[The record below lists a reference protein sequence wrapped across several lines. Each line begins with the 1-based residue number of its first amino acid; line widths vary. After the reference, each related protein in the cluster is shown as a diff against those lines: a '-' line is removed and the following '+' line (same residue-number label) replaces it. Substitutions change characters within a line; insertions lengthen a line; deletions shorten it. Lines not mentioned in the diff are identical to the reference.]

1 MGVDA
6 AKAWETCVGSSDL
19 EFKWWHRRLR
29 RSYNGFLFMAESWL
43 KERFGTKYTKLA
55 YQITHYDD
63 EKVLETTLWGRD
75 TLVRPQWCRIRSRS
89 ARGVRWEES
98 GSQSG
103 RAEGKLNATFVSQE
117 FAKREDEVDVESLF
131 PKHEEQR
138 IAAEAQAA
146 QGSEIGHDSVEEVN
160 ALLKFAA
167 QAEERTAAEAATGV
181 FHLFV

>member
-1 MGVDA
+1 MERWATVDLGVDA

-29 RSYNGFLFMAESWL
+29 RSYYGFLFMAESWL

-89 ARGVRWEES
+89 AREACD
-98 GSQSG
+98 G
-103 RAEGKLNATFVSQE
+103 RNRARRAGGLRVS
-117 FAKREDEVDVESLF
+117 
-131 PKHEEQR
+131 
-138 IAAEAQAA
+138 
-146 QGSEIGHDSVEEVN
+146 
-160 ALLKFAA
+160 
-167 QAEERTAAEAATGV
+167 
-181 FHLFV
+181 

>member
-1 MGVDA
+1 M
-6 AKAWETCVGSSDL
+6 GSSDL

-55 YQITHYDD
+55 WQITHYDD

-117 FAKREDEVDVESLF
+117 FAKREDEVDADLESLF
-131 PKHEEQR
+131 PRHEEQR